1 MKQEISRSAQLNNNY
16 KAPQEQLKAAKK
28 KKVTYTHSAINK
40 ICPFFVFFFLP
51 NTLEHTYEHKLEE
64 LTQPTQCQ
72 EGE

>member
-1 MKQEISRSAQLNNNY
+1 MKQEINRSAQLKNH
-16 KAPQEQLKAAKK
+16 KVPQQQLKAAKK
-28 KKVTYTHSAINK
+28 KKSLIHLCNK
-40 ICPFFVFFFLP
+40 ICPFFPFLP